1 MQDFN
6 WKVCYLVLVNFVT
19 FVAFGVD
26 KRRAVRNKYR
36 ISEAT
41 LLGLALIGGSAGA
54 LAGKYLFHH
63 KTRKAKFFLLVPV
76 FLAVHAALLIWW
88 LF

>member
-6 WKVCYLVLVNFVT
+6 WTVCYLVLVNFVT

-54 LAGKYLFHH
+54 LAGMYLFHH
-63 KTRKAKFFLLVPV
+63 KTRKPLFRLIPVLLASQAAILFF
-76 FLAVHAALLIWW
+76 F
-88 LF
+88 